1 MPKGR
6 SRPLI
11 FTTHSCEPVI
21 SCAARHVLLR
31 CNILL
36 LTFRHFTCYT
46 VSCLIRL
53 YRLGL
58 PALRHFALSSL
69 AVSSTDSTH
78 SSFTDQRTLKID
90 FSARRFSPPS
100 VDDLLTVSKR
110 PRAHHAV
117 DILFPI
123 CRYCVCLSG
132 LRGQASHVLSLKL

>member
-11 FTTHSCEPVI
+11 FTTHRCEPVI
-21 SCAARHVLLR
+21 SCAARHILLR

-36 LTFRHFTCYT
+36 LTFRHFTC
-46 VSCLIRL
+46 CLL
-53 YRLGL
+53 PYPPLSSGL
-58 PALRHFALSSL
+58 LALRHFALSSL

-78 SSFTDQRTLKID
+78 RSFTDQRTLKID
-90 FSARRFSPPS
+90 LSARRISPPS

-123 CRYCVCLSG
+123 CRHCVCLSG
-132 LRGQASHVLSLKL
+132 LRGQTSHVLGLKL